1 MTVRDALLRDLAFA
15 LRRHA
20 PWRRRGRGW
29 QLNDDREPEILAA
42 KLVEHL
48 EQSGFVFSRR
58 PPDGVHKSP

>member
-1 MTVRDALLRDLAFA
+1 MTARDALLRDLAFA

-20 PWRRRGRGW
+20 PWRRRGRNW
-29 QLNDDREPEILAA
+29 HLNDDREPEMLAA

-58 PPDGVHKSP
+58 PPVEGHKSP